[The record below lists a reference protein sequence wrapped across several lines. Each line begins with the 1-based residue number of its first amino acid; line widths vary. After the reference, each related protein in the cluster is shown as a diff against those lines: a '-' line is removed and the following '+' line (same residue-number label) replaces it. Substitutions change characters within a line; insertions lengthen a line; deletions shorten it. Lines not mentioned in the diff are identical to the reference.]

1 MQPSK
6 DVIYFLQLLIIQL
19 SKEPRIPT
27 TTIPNINHPR
37 ILRGSYRKRIQESFP
52 QRHIPT
58 PYILSELHPVPRTNP
73 EVSVG
78 FKILPAIFDCL
89 PYSHSIPLSHPFCAP
104 TPILLPVPRIP
115 CSWIHVIAT
124 LTCVHIG
131 YVIFISLFFNVFSF
145 SFFFVMFFSWY

>member
-1 MQPSK
+1 MILQPSK
-6 DVIYFLQLLIIQL
+6 DVIYFLQLPIIQL

-37 ILRGSYRKRIQESFP
+37 ILRRSFRKKIQESFP
-52 QRHIPT
+52 QWLIPT

-104 TPILLPVPRIP
+104 TPILFPMLRTS
-115 CSWIHVIAT
+115 CSLINVIAT
-124 LTCVHIG
+124 LTCAHWLCHF
-131 YVIFISLFFNVFSF
+131 YIFIF
-145 SFFFVMFFSWY
+145 